1 MQKRQFVVEIRP
13 TRQLYGDFRVP
24 ERYEGNPLIVFCH
37 GFKGFKD
44 WGGWQYAMDKF
55 CMNGFFVIAVNF
67 SYNGIGPDLQN
78 FTDLKKFAK
87 NTIGRELKD
96 LEILLKKL
104 KKGEEFPEISWK
116 PPIGLLGHSRGGG
129 TAILFASQYD
139 NIDCLI
145 TWASISSFD
154 NYLSRRIEWR
164 ENGYIEFENV
174 RTKQMM
180 RMNVGF
186 LNDLDRN
193 STKRNILKAES
204 RLGLPHLIVHG
215 YDDESVPYQ
224 DAQNLFDASSKSIT
238 RLEIIRGGT
247 HTFGITHP
255 FTGSNPVFDS
265 VINKT
270 TEWFWEYL

>member
-1 MQKRQFVVEIRP
+1 MQKRQFVIEISA
-13 TRQLYGDFRVP
+13 TRQLYGDFRIP
-24 ERYEGNPLIVFCH
+24 ENPEENQLIIFCH

-78 FTDLKKFAK
+78 FTELNKFAK

-96 LEILLKKL
+96 LEILLKQL
-104 KKGEEFPEISWK
+104 KIGEEFPEISWK
-116 PPIGLLGHSRGGG
+116 PRIGLIGHSRGGG
-129 TAILFASQYD
+129 TTILFASQND
-139 NIDCLI
+139 NVDCLV
-145 TWASISSFD
+145 TWASISSF
-154 NYLSRRIEWR
+154 NNFLSRRVEWR
-164 ENGYIEFENV
+164 KKGYIEFENV

-180 RMNVGF
+180 RVNVGF
-186 LNDLDRN
+186 LNDLERN
-193 STKRNILKAES
+193 PTKRNILKAES
-204 RLGLPHLIVHG
+204 RLGLPHLIIHG
-215 YDDESVPYQ
+215 YNDESVPFQ

-238 RLEIIRGGT
+238 RLEIIHGGT

-255 FTGSNPVFDS
+255 FTGSNPGFDS

-270 TEWFWEYL
+270 TEWFRKYL